1 MAIREATK
9 ALRLEEALSNIFDV
23 LGSLIHHQWNQ
34 LFPKCHRFGRSMNL
48 QQLEYVVAVD
58 THRHFARAAEHCFV
72 TQATLS
78 MMIKKL
84 EEELDTILFD
94 RSKQPVVPTE
104 AGKLVIEQARSVLKE
119 AEGIRQLT
127 SSLRTGLQGELRI
140 GVIPTI
146 APYLL
151 PLFLP
156 AFLKNYPAIKLKI
169 HEQTTEQLL
178 QMLSQDRIDVALMA
192 TPLQDKNFRETP
204 LFYEEFKVFV
214 AAPGKQLSKKY
225 ILPEDIDID
234 KLWLLEE
241 GHCLRSQALNLCEL
255 QKKQARVHNL
265 DYETGS
271 IESLIKITE
280 INEGITIIPELAT
293 LDFSPSKKEKLRQFK
308 PPVPVR
314 EISLVTYRH
323 FVKQKLLELL
333 QKEIMASVKPYLPN
347 SKKPAQVIAI

>member
-1 MAIREATK
+1 
-9 ALRLEEALSNIFDV
+9 
-23 LGSLIHHQWNQ
+23 
-34 LFPKCHRFGRSMNL
+34 MNL
-48 QQLEYVVAVD
+48 QQLEYVIAVD
-58 THRHFARAAEHCFV
+58 KHRHFAKAAENCFV

-84 EEELDTILFD
+84 EQELDIIVFD

-104 AGKLVIEQARSVLKE
+104 AGKMLIEQARSVLRETDLIKH
-119 AEGIRQLT
+119 LST
-127 SSLRTGLQGELRI
+127 NLKTGLQGSLKI
-140 GVIPTI
+140 GIIPTL

-151 PLFLP
+151 PLYLP
-156 AFLKNYPAIKLKI
+156 QFLKKYPSIKLHIK
-169 HEQTTEQLL
+169 EQTTEQLL
-178 QMLSQDRIDVALMA
+178 EMLLSDKIDVAIMA
-192 TPLQDKNFRETP
+192 TPVGDKHFKETP

-214 AAPGKQLSKKY
+214 SANDKSLKKKY
-225 ILPEDIDID
+225 ILPEEIDIN

-255 QKKQARVHNL
+255 QKQQAKVHNL

-271 IESLIKITE
+271 IESLLKITQ

-293 LDFSPSKKEKLRQFK
+293 LHFDTILKEKLRSFK

-323 FVKQKLLELL
+323 FVKKRLLELL
-333 QKEIMASVKPYLPN
+333 EKEIVENVIPHLHNNKQN
-347 SKKPAQVIAI
+347 QVVSI

>member
-1 MAIREATK
+1 
-9 ALRLEEALSNIFDV
+9 
-23 LGSLIHHQWNQ
+23 
-34 LFPKCHRFGRSMNL
+34 MNL

-58 THRHFARAAEHCFV
+58 THRHFAKAAEKCFV

-84 EEELDTILFD
+84 EQELDILIFD

-104 AGKLVIEQARSVLKE
+104 AGKLLIEQARSIIKETDVIRHLSNTLK
-119 AEGIRQLT
+119 
-127 SSLRTGLQGELRI
+127 SGLQGELRI
-140 GVIPTI
+140 GVIPTL

-156 AFLKNYPAIKLKI
+156 RFLKKFPSIKLRI
-169 HEQTTEQLL
+169 QEQTTDQLL
-178 QMLSQDRIDVALMA
+178 QMLSADAIDVAIMA
-192 TPLQDKNFRETP
+192 TPFTDKNFREVV
-204 LFYEEFKVFV
+204 LFYEEFRVFV
-214 AAPGKQLSKKY
+214 SAKDKNLKKKY
-225 ILPEDIDID
+225 LLPEDIDIN

-255 QKKQARVHNL
+255 QKQQAKVHNL

-271 IESLIKITE
+271 IESLLKITE

-293 LDFSPSKKEKLRQFK
+293 LNFDQNMKEKLRNFK

-323 FVKQKLLELL
+323 FIKKKLLELL
-333 QKEIMASVKPYLPN
+333 QKEIVESVDPHLQKN
-347 SKKPAQVIAI
+347 KKDAQVIPIEAQER